1 MLGLIEAV
9 YENIANVCMH
19 IFYSNMLSKKTIV
32 AALLVAGLFIC
43 PATPWAGRIGTIL
56 VSDLRMRSG
65 PGTDY
70 RIVSLLPKGARVS
83 VLEDQDGW
91 LEIEHHGWKGY
102 IVNDDTYIKI
112 TVLDDTKNT
121 GQTDKLKKP
130 AADAETIKGQLRQA
144 QSDLASISRKE
155 SEILEEFNKA
165 DEALSLARRRVRI
178 AKNGLVKVETEIGV
192 VQRRTTALEK
202 KILDGEIYAAKRL
215 VALYKLDWVGKI
227 HLLATADSFFDFVSR
242 KEALERILSQDE
254 ILLEGLNRNKTKLV
268 ASLTQL
274 NTRKAEK
281 HALELTLQERVT
293 TLSSQQKKRK
303 QLLETIGSKKSLGLA
318 AIKALRQAALE
329 LDATIERIEPVAPD
343 GVVSPNP
350 IKGDKPFESYKGL
363 LSWPVKGKITSF
375 FGPFRDK
382 NFAVTNF
389 QSGINIQA
397 ERGEPIRSVLN
408 GHVIFSNWFKGFGNM
423 MIIDHGH
430 HYYTVYAHLEE
441 VFKVKGDRV
450 DQGEVIATVG
460 DSGSMEGPALHFE
473 VRHHGKPI
481 DPLVWIQKG

>member
-1 MLGLIEAV
+1 MKMRAL
-9 YENIANVCMH
+9 NRH
-19 IFYSNMLSKKTIV
+19 FSKFSKKTVVPALV
-32 AALLVAGLFIC
+32 AAGLFIS
-43 PATPWAGRIGTIL
+43 PTTPWAENIGTIL

-70 RIVSLLPKGARVS
+70 RILSLLPKGARVA

-91 LEIEHHGWKGY
+91 LEIEHHGWKGF
-102 IVNDDTYIKI
+102 IVNDDAFIKI
-112 TVLDDTKNT
+112 TVLKGVKSATQAGD
-121 GQTDKLKKP
+121 LKKS
-130 AADAETIKGQLRQA
+130 AADAETIKRQLRRA
-144 QSDLASISRKE
+144 RSELASISRKE
-155 SEILEEFNKA
+155 SDILEAFNRA
-165 DEALSLARRRVRI
+165 DEALDLARRKVRI
-178 AKNGLVKVETEIGV
+178 AKNGLVELEQEISV
-192 VQRRTTALEK
+192 VQHRTAALEK
-202 KILDGEIYAAKRL
+202 EIEEGERYAAKRL

-227 HLLATADSFFDFVSR
+227 HLLATADSFFDFISR

-254 ILLEGLNRNKTKLV
+254 VLLEALNRNKTKLV
-268 ASLTQL
+268 ASLTHL

-281 HALELTLQERVT
+281 RALELTLQERIT
-293 TLSSQQKKRK
+293 TLGSQQKRRK
-303 QLLETIGSKKSLGLA
+303 QLLKTIGSKKSLRLA
-318 AIKALRQAALE
+318 AIEALRQAALE
-329 LDATIERIEPVAPD
+329 LDATIKHIEPAAAD
-343 GVVSPNP
+343 AMLSQDP
-350 IKGDKPFESYKGL
+350 IIGDKSFESYKGL

-397 ERGEPIRSVLN
+397 ERGEPIRSVSN

-423 MIIDHGH
+423 IIIDHGH

-441 VFKVKGDRV
+441 LFKVKGDRV